1 MPQVI
6 SILKQT
12 SDVKELS
19 LKYKVCHLNILQ
31 ATPEGEPLPENVIVI
46 NLIIMRTFLL
56 YFSTQI

>member
-19 LKYKVCHLNILQ
+19 LKYKVCHLYILQ
-31 ATPEGEPLPENVIVI
+31 ATPEGEPLP
-46 NLIIMRTFLL
+46 
-56 YFSTQI
+56 